1 MTLGLQFGAP
11 GVYFEPVRPIAEPQA
26 VHLDETGFVGI
37 AARGPI
43 NKPVK
48 ITGWSDFVRWYG
60 GLPRRD
66 RGEQPTLLAH
76 AVQAYFAQGG
86 RTAWIV
92 RVGSTDS
99 KCATAG
105 FAAEG
110 RESLRLEAA
119 NEGSW
124 GNQLSITLRFTIS
137 AEFVVDDAWTEANAT
152 RFAVPYGVDI
162 EKHSLLSVGG
172 ARAWVADM
180 ERDIIAGNLR
190 WVCVLD
196 GLLPVSRGARIAV
209 ITGSLTVEDPDSSGR
224 RPERFDRLGLHP
236 DHPRFVTKV
245 IHRASRAELWC
256 LDRDRQ
262 DPDTV
267 ESSTLLAAPQSW

>member
-152 RFAVPYGVDI
+152 RFAKTVAECTRATVVSPDTNIVMVDVR
-162 EKHSLLSVGG
+162 SPMTAADV
-172 ARAWVADM
+172 ARAAAA
-180 ERDIIAGNLR
+180 R
-190 WVCVLD
+190 
-196 GLLPVSRGARIAV
+196 GLLVSVWTSTRIRVVTHLDVTPAQVDEAATILREVLERG
-209 ITGSLTVEDPDSSGR
+209 
-224 RPERFDRLGLHP
+224 
-236 DHPRFVTKV
+236 
-245 IHRASRAELWC
+245 
-256 LDRDRQ
+256 
-262 DPDTV
+262 
-267 ESSTLLAAPQSW
+267 